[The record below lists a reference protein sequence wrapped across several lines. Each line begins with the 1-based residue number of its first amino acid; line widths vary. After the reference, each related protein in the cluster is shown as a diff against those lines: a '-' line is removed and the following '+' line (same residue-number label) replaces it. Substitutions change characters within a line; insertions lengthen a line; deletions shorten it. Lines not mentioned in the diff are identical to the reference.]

1 MTEIRAENPPNIA
14 TLRKAFG
21 LTGNEIFAWDG
32 VIYNPGGGG
41 LTRALIEHEKV
52 HFRQQR
58 EVGGPEVWWG
68 RFIVDPAWRLE
79 QELEA
84 TAVEFKV
91 YSEDYGRPQRRRYLD
106 MLAGRLSS
114 PMYGRMI
121 TRKAAKAQLKQR
133 AFALNEAV

>member
-91 YSEDYGRPQRRRYLD
+91 YSEDYGRPQRGRRHHD
-106 MLAGRLSS
+106 
-114 PMYGRMI
+114 
-121 TRKAAKAQLKQR
+121 R
-133 AFALNEAV
+133 AWQDRWPPHHATVCDDSQHDDNGCSL